1 MFAWG
6 RFREAR
12 DAFDKAT
19 ASGTRN
25 VALHLQ
31 LGWSCYYT
39 GKLDEGE
46 AWMRQVVASDPG
58 NWQAHFVLGAIH
70 QARRKL
76 DEALASYARGMELH
90 PGDVQAYVMSGI
102 CKLEQG
108 DHSAAEVLFRRAI
121 AIDDRSAI
129 AWANLGAALGS
140 EDRFDVALEAF
151 ERAVRLEQEGSDAC
165 DSFVNFATNL
175 REAGRTKEAFA
186 LYEQNLVQ
194 RPSVT
199 GLGDYALA
207 LLTDGQLTQGWALYE
222 FRWLKEPF
230 LSLRPRFP
238 RPVWAGQDLDGKTI
252 LLLGEQ
258 GFGDII
264 QFIRYA
270 PLLKRLGATVF
281 LQLRSGL
288 ESLAASFPG
297 VDRVF
302 DRDAPLPPFD
312 FHLHLMSLPGVFGTE
327 LASIPADI
335 PYLRADSARSDRW
348 AGRLTAA
355 GKLKVGLVWAG
366 NPTHA
371 RDRLRSMSLGQ
382 LAPLLKIDGARFYSL
397 QKGPAAAQIETLH
410 LSDDDLVNLGPVL
423 DDFSDA
429 AAVLSEMDL
438 VVCVDTAIAHLAGAL
453 GKTVWLLVPQFSD
466 FRWLEGRGDSP
477 WYPTMRLFRQS
488 RRGEWDD
495 VVERVTTA
503 LAERV
508 RAGETGVTAP
518 ATSRPASPTLPF
530 ARPRAEAMAGH
541 RPGFSAIAECRDGI
555 VQYLPDE
562 EFVGDS
568 LGWYGEYLQPQLDLL
583 GRLVR
588 PGATILEAGAGIGA
602 HALSLAA
609 NAGESGHLFLYES
622 RPVVQRI
629 LRQNL
634 GANRIT
640 NVTVMRR
647 SLEGPR
653 ASDTKSGVARPPS
666 RDASGM
672 GAAAKLTET
681 LDELQLERLDWL
693 KMNSTVAALAVL
705 DGAAETLWRLRPL
718 LFVAVADQLSM
729 AALAARA
736 REFGYRCWQMETP
749 LFNPKNFNR
758 RETDIFAGRAA
769 RALLAVPEEIDVDV
783 ALEGCIELP

>member
-1 MFAWG
+1 M
-6 RFREAR
+6 R
-12 DAFDKAT
+12 DWKLLNGPFVSSRKAATLAT
-19 ASGTRN
+19 ALSISQPTCARP
-25 VALHLQ
+25 
-31 LGWSCYYT
+31 
-39 GKLDEGE
+39 D
-46 AWMRQVVASDPG
+46 
-58 NWQAHFVLGAIH
+58 
-70 QARRKL
+70 ARRKRSRYMSRISFTSR
-76 DEALASYARGMELH
+76 AL
-90 PGDVQAYVMSGI
+90 PG
-102 CKLEQG
+102 
-108 DHSAAEVLFRRAI
+108 
-121 AIDDRSAI
+121 SAI
-129 AWANLGAALGS
+129 MRWRS
-140 EDRFDVALEAF
+140 
-151 ERAVRLEQEGSDAC
+151 
-165 DSFVNFATNL
+165 
-175 REAGRTKEAFA
+175 
-186 LYEQNLVQ
+186 
-194 RPSVT
+194 
-199 GLGDYALA
+199 
-207 LLTDGQLTQGWALYE
+207 LTDGQLTPGWALYE

-238 RPVWAGQDLDGKTI
+238 RPVWAGQDLHGKTI

-270 PLLKRLGATVF
+270 PLLKRLGATVL
-281 LQLRSGL
+281 LQMRSGL

-312 FHLHLMSLPGVFGTE
+312 FHIHLMSLPGVFGTE

-453 GKTVWLLVPQFSD
+453 GKTVWLLVPQFAD
-466 FRWLEGRGDSP
+466 FRWLEGREDSP

-530 ARPRAEAMAGH
+530 ARPRAEAMAGAPA
-541 RPGFSAIAECRDGI
+541 RFQCDSRMSRWNRAVFARRRICRRFAWLVRRVFATAAGPAGPSGSAGRNHPRGRCRDRCACI
-555 VQYLPDE
+555 VSCSE
-562 EFVGDS
+562 RRRVRAFV
-568 LGWYGEYLQPQLDLL
+568 
-583 GRLVR
+583 
-588 PGATILEAGAGIGA
+588 
-602 HALSLAA
+602 
-609 NAGESGHLFLYES
+609 
-622 RPVVQRI
+622 PV
-629 LRQNL
+629 
-634 GANRIT
+634 
-640 NVTVMRR
+640 
-647 SLEGPR
+647 
-653 ASDTKSGVARPPS
+653 
-666 RDASGM
+666 
-672 GAAAKLTET
+672 
-681 LDELQLERLDWL
+681 
-693 KMNSTVAALAVL
+693 
-705 DGAAETLWRLRPL
+705 
-718 LFVAVADQLSM
+718 
-729 AALAARA
+729 
-736 REFGYRCWQMETP
+736 
-749 LFNPKNFNR
+749 
-758 RETDIFAGRAA
+758 
-769 RALLAVPEEIDVDV
+769 
-783 ALEGCIELP
+783 